1 MRILFYTIWAILL
14 AILQPTLIQWIA
26 VFGIAPN
33 AFLVFV
39 ILAGYLR
46 GRTEGAVAGLIF
58 GMVYDLL
65 IGKLMGVNALLFMYV
80 GFGAGILSEKFF
92 GDSNVWMIAVTV
104 MVAALATGVLYWMI
118 AGMVYGPISFYTGFV
133 KTIIPESIYNAVIC
147 VPLFFLVR
155 ATALLLKKKTAY

>member
-46 GRTEGAVAGLIF
+46 GRMEGAVAGLVF

-65 IGKLMGVNALLFMYV
+65 IGKLMRVNHRLFC
-80 GFGAGILSEKFF
+80 
-92 GDSNVWMIAVTV
+92 TV
-104 MVAALATGVLYWMI
+104 V
-118 AGMVYGPISFYTGFV
+118 
-133 KTIIPESIYNAVIC
+133 
-147 VPLFFLVR
+147 
-155 ATALLLKKKTAY
+155 